1 MYMCCLK
8 AWYSVSMKWIQLM
21 LFWLSWVSGSGAGRS
36 QATCSGVWVTEV
48 YTWDLKQLSMHIRV
62 GHPILHGI
70 FRLLLFQPFPSAPH
84 GMLWTP
90 PHPGIT
96 VTQVIWVP
104 FFLVFWISPPSTFNV
119 EINDMQLPAPSGEEK
134 FSQQECSFLCQ
145 DNLSAN
151 LEMKR
156 IACCCIQLQTGSSS
170 TRSPRFPSSV
180 LISEVSLSIEWV
192 TYGMKKEN
200 FPRASECLPVVSLL
214 LTS

>member
-21 LFWLSWVSGSGAGRS
+21 LSWPSWVLGSGAGRS
-36 QATCSGVWVTEV
+36 QAICPGVWVTEV
-48 YTWDLKQLSMHIRV
+48 YTWDLKQLSMHICI
-62 GHPILHGI
+62 GHPILQGI
-70 FRLLLFQPFPSAPH
+70 FRVLLFQLFLSAPH
-84 GMLWTP
+84 GILWTP
-90 PHPGIT
+90 PHPGVT

-134 FSQQECSFLCQ
+134 FSQQECSVLCQ

-151 LEMKR
+151 LEMKL
-156 IACCCIQLQTGSSS
+156 IACCRVQLQTGSSS
-170 TRSPRFPSSV
+170 TRSPGFPSFV
-180 LISEVSLSIEWV
+180 LISEVSLSVEWV

-200 FPRASECLPVVSLL
+200 FPSPCSVLGI
-214 LTS
+214 